1 MTETT
6 KTEALPVETTDKRDS
21 HRAEER
27 RRMGEAVAA
36 LRSSE
41 GWQRWLKVRRHFHS
55 YSFQNQLLIAL
66 QRPDATRVAGFKRWL
81 ALGYRVRRGEHG
93 IRIWAPCPPSKKRLR
108 AWAEEGADPA
118 RKPRTFFRM
127 VAVFDRSQVDPLPDF
142 PGEPLELDP
151 PVEPM
156 VGAGLA
162 PLLSP
167 LRQFAASIGSKV
179 EITAIAGSARGYFEP
194 KTKRIAV
201 EARGPDFSTNAQVAV
216 LVHEISHALIADER
230 DRLREK
236 LTYAEE
242 EVVVESVAHSVCA
255 SAGLDT
261 AGSSVPYL
269 ASWSEADVELT
280 VLESHAQ
287 LIDALAKRIETA
299 LIDTASPEPRSLDT
313 APPTDPAPPGEA
325 ARSPHT
331 SVARSSTAST
341 PQGGSPAPAAPVP
354 PSRSR
359 AVPGLVNRTTSQGG
373 PK

>member
-1 MTETT
+1 MPETT
-6 KTEALPVETTDKRDS
+6 DLEALPLGTADKPASR
-21 HRAEER
+21 RAEER
-27 RRMGEAVAA
+27 RRMAEAVAA

-41 GWQRWLKVRRHFHS
+41 GWQRWLRVRRHFHS
-55 YSFQNQLLIAL
+55 YSFHNQLLIAF
-66 QRPDATRVAGFKRWL
+66 QRPDATRVAGYKRWL
-81 ALGYRVRRGEHG
+81 TVGYRVRRGERG

-108 AWAEEGADPA
+108 AWAEQGADPA
-118 RKPRTFFRM
+118 RRPRTLFRM

-142 PGEPLELDP
+142 PGEPLDLEP
-151 PVEPM
+151 PVEAL
-156 VGAGLA
+156 VGSGLT
-162 PLLSP
+162 PLLDP
-167 LRQFAASIGSKV
+167 LCQFAASIGSTV
-179 EITAIAGSARGYFEP
+179 EITTITGSAHGYFEP

-201 EARGPDFSTNAQVAV
+201 EARSSDFSTNAQVAV
-216 LVHEISHALIADER
+216 LIHEISHALIADRR
-230 DRLREK
+230 DRLPET

-242 EVVVESVAHSVCA
+242 EVIVESVAHSVCA

-299 LIDTASPEPRSLDT
+299 LIDGASTKPQPVDT
-313 APPTDPAPPGEA
+313 AIAAASEPPGEA

-341 PQGGSPAPAAPVP
+341 PQGGFPAPAAPVP